1 MSKKST
7 LKKKILFTGGGSGG
21 HISAATAII
30 DGLRDRYSN
39 VLDQILYVGSN
50 LGMSGE
56 KEAESLEEKIVSSSD
71 IPFVSIRA
79 GKLQR
84 YLSLDTIK
92 KVFGV
97 LGGVIDARKVIN
109 DFKPDIIVSTGGF
122 VTVPVA
128 FVGWIKKIPVYI
140 HEQTAA
146 IGLTNKIASR
156 FAKRVY
162 TTFPQSAQ
170 YLPKGKALQVGNA
183 VRKAIFSDKGKGE
196 TISAVKKMLPEK
208 ETFPIVLIAGGGQ
221 GSHLLNI
228 ITRQMLR
235 YLVEDFQVILQ
246 TGDNKVNRD
255 YEILLKEK
263 KKLPES
269 LQDRF
274 LPVKFIP
281 ANQIGYIFK
290 NIDIYVG
297 RAGANFVY
305 EMGLMRK
312 PSILIPIPWVTHD
325 EQNKNAQSL
334 VDVGLG
340 KILPEGELTAERLF
354 NELKRLNQKIR
365 SGRLRID
372 ESKLEKN
379 YRTDAVEKIM
389 KDLNLESE
397 NLSRKS
403 SGT

>member
-1 MSKKST
+1 M
-7 LKKKILFTGGGSGG
+7 FTGGGSGG

-30 DGLRDRYSN
+30 EGLRERYSN

-56 KEAESLEEKIVSSSD
+56 KEAESLEQKIVGKSD
-71 IPFVSIRA
+71 IPFVTIRA

-97 LGGVIDARKVIN
+97 IGGVIDARKVIN
-109 DFKPDIIVSTGGF
+109 DFKPDLIISTGGF
-122 VTVPVA
+122 VTVPIA
-128 FVGWIKKIPVYI
+128 FVGWFKKIPVYL

-146 IGLTNKIASR
+146 IGLTNKIASV

-162 TTFPQSAQ
+162 TTFPQTEL
-170 YLPKGKALQVGNA
+170 YLPKGKAFQVGNA
-183 VRKAIFSDKGKGE
+183 VRKAIFEENARGE
-196 TISAVKKMLPEK
+196 VALALKKMLPVK
-208 ETFPIVLIAGGGQ
+208 ETYPIVLIAGGGQ

-228 ITRQMLR
+228 TTRQMLR
-235 YLVEDFQVILQ
+235 YLIEDFQVILQ
-246 TGDNKVNRD
+246 TGDNKTNRD
-255 YEILLKEK
+255 YEILTKEK
-263 KKLPES
+263 RKLPVK

-274 LPVKFIP
+274 FPVKFIS
-281 ANQIGYIFK
+281 AEEIGYVFK
-290 NIDIYVG
+290 HIDIYVG

-305 EMGLMRK
+305 EMGLIRK

-340 KILPEGELTAERLF
+340 QILAEGELTAERLF

-365 SGRLRID
+365 SGRLNINERKIK
-372 ESKLEKN
+372 ET
-379 YRTDAVEKIM
+379 YRTDAVEKIL
-389 KDLNLESE
+389 DDINIEELPE
-397 NLSRKS
+397 
-403 SGT
+403 